1 VRNLKHDI
9 TFRDHKAKG
18 PGPHSSTVRVDI
30 TEFDTVEEALKTLG
44 EVKMLD
50 YINYA
55 HRLNQLRIERA
66 KYTK

>member
-1 VRNLKHDI
+1 
-9 TFRDHKAKG
+9 
-18 PGPHSSTVRVDI
+18 VDI